1 MTWEDDLKNVFP
13 DWREESALLRWS
25 EVLGELSVGQAITG
39 KVVARAQFGV
49 WLDIGVSFP
58 ALLLVPN
65 MKDAKSRRIS
75 FDEYPVLGSQVSGR
89 IVSLGETGEI
99 GLRQDEKLPV

>member
-1 MTWEDDLKNVFP
+1 MAWGDDLKAAFP
-13 DWREESALLRWS
+13 DWRKESGLRRWP
-25 EVLGELSVGQAITG
+25 EVLRELSVGQAITG
-39 KVVARAQFGV
+39 KVVARAPFGV

-75 FDEYPVLGSQVSGR
+75 FDEYPVLGGQVSGR
-89 IVSLGETGEI
+89 IVSLGKTGEI
-99 GLRQDEKLPV
+99 GLAQNEEHPV